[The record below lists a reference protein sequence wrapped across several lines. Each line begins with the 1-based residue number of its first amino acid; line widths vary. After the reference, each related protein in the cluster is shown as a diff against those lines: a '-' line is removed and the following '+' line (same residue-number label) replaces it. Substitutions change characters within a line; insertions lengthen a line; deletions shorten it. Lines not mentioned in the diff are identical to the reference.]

1 MGAAGLSAAVR
12 FMGTLPFDGPRERSS
27 HDRLDWGI
35 GHTGKRSHARPSWSG
50 MTPMK
55 ITLAALAAVALAA
68 PPAQARTPLHCGA
81 TIKHSTKLTRDL
93 TNCPGVGLRIGADDI
108 TLDLNGHTISA
119 AAKRNPKAHGIL
131 NVGHD
136 HVTIRGGTVKGFG
149 AYGVRLAQV
158 QRNRVQDMTMTAN
171 FTGIGLVESSHNLVE
186 RSAMTGSR
194 FTGVNLTGGTAN
206 RVVHNRVSASVGPGV
221 LLQTSVGDH
230 GSHNLVLENVI
241 VGNGIQVN
249 PGQVA
254 ATIAGNAI
262 DSAGDGIVVYEPS
275 TILQGNI
282 ATVSAPNGAVRA

>member
-1 MGAAGLSAAVR
+1 
-12 FMGTLPFDGPRERSS
+12 
-27 HDRLDWGI
+27 
-35 GHTGKRSHARPSWSG
+35 

-68 PPAQARTPLHCGA
+68 PAAQASTPLHCGA
-81 TIKHSTKLTRDL
+81 TIKHSTKLTQDL
-93 TNCPGVGLRIGADDI
+93 TNCPGVGLRIGADGI

-136 HVTIRGGTVKGFG
+136 RVTIRGGTVKGFG

-158 QRNRVQDMTMTAN
+158 QRNHVQGVTMTAN

-206 RVVHNRVSASVGPGV
+206 LVEHNEIAGSIGPGV

-230 GSHNLVLENVI
+230 GARNRIVENAI
-241 VGNGIQVN
+241 DGNGIQVN

-254 ATIAGNAI
+254 TTIARNTI
-262 DSAGDGIVVYEPS
+262 SSAGDGIVVYEPS